1 MRRNVLTVLAALL
14 VLLAGALA
22 GCSNETDPSS
32 GTSSS
37 SSSSGGGGGKAS
49 TAAPRDV
56 DGIPTAS
63 GTTKQKL
70 DVGTPGHRE
79 YLLHVPPGLAGGT
92 WRNGRPAKPL
102 PLVIALHGGAATM
115 SMMESLSGFDPIADA
130 KGFLVAYPDGFLTSW
145 NAGDC
150 CGPAKIGNIDDV
162 GFLSKLID
170 RLNSAGL
177 SDPGRVFVT
186 GFSNGAGMAYRMAC
200 EAADKVAAIGVVEGA
215 LVTKCDPSRPVS
227 AIVFHGTA
235 DRNVPFDGGGR
246 RDINDDRPYPPV
258 SYAMDFW
265 RKHDGVPP
273 LKPTALAARSGNLD
287 CSSSGKD
294 GVSLALCKV
303 VGGGHAWPK
312 SAAAVQWDF
321 FADHGR
327 S

>member
-14 VLLAGALA
+14 VLASSLA
-22 GCSNETDPSS
+22 GCKGDPGQDAGS
-32 GTSSS
+32 GKPGS
-37 SSSSGGGGGKAS
+37 GGGKAN
-49 TAAPRDV
+49 TTVPREV

-79 YLLHVPPGLAGGT
+79 FLLHVPPALVGRT
-92 WRNGRPAKPL
+92 WGNGRPTKPL

-115 SMMESLSGFDPIADA
+115 STMRSLSGFDPIADA
-130 KGFLVAYPDGFLTSW
+130 KGFLVAYPDGFLTTW

-162 GFLSKLID
+162 GFLTKLID

-177 SDPGRVFVT
+177 SDPRRVFVT
-186 GFSNGAGMAYRMAC
+186 GFSNGAGMAYRMGC

-235 DRNVPFDGGGR
+235 DHNVPFDGGGR
-246 RDINDDRPYPPV
+246 RDIGDNRPYPPV
-258 SYAMDFW
+258 SFAMDFW
-265 RKHDGVPP
+265 RKHDDVPQP
-273 LKPTALAARSGNLD
+273 KATTLAAQSGNLD
-287 CSSSGKD
+287 CSSSAKD

-312 SAAAVQWDF
+312 AASPMLWDF
-321 FADHGR
+321 FATHGR